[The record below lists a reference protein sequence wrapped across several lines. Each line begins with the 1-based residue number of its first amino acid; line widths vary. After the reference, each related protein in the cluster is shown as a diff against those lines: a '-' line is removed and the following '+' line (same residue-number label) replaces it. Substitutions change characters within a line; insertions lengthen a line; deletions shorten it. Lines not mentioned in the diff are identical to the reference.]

1 MPGIGFRP
9 LGYYGG
15 GMVPKK
21 YAHGDLV
28 EGDSTMYGA
37 GTDPQPR
44 LRNFQEFLQDAI
56 GATEYDRE
64 FARDAYNI
72 PPTTGGRISDRD
84 VEQQRRFLNELTPA
98 PPGGRISDRDLLEQQ
113 RRMTPRIGHEASHG
127 LAVGLGLGVGS
138 ELGMTGTE
146 ADRIPNPVSFGE
158 MVFQELNPG
167 GAGVD
172 SGVAQH
178 YFELQGEY
186 PEGYQPTG
194 PSGVVMPNAI
204 EQQFIAIEDSPEQ
217 VSPQQLYEFLA
228 RPEVQA
234 ALRNSQ
240 SSFIR
245 ERYEAYMSQLG
256 GSGRISDSDVR
267 SAEEAIQGAGT
278 GAAYG
283 STLDATSVVP
293 LFNNDGGD
301 IPFVGPQY

>member
-56 GATEYDRE
+56 GATEYDRQ

-98 PPGGRISDRDLLEQQ
+98 PPGGRISDRDVAQQ
-113 RRMTPRIGHEASHG
+113 RRMTPRT
-127 LAVGLGLGVGS
+127 GVGS
-138 ELGMTGTE
+138 ELLTEPTE
-146 ADRIPNPVSFGE
+146 ADRLPNPMSFGE

-172 SGVAQH
+172 GGVAQH
-178 YFELQGEY
+178 YFELHGEY

-194 PSGVVMPNAI
+194 PSGAMMPNAI

-256 GSGRISDSDVR
+256 GSGRISDSDV
-267 SAEEAIQGAGT
+267 
-278 GAAYG
+278 G
-283 STLDATSVVP
+283 STMDLTP
-293 LFNNDGGD
+293 LFNSAGGD
-301 IPFVGPQY
+301 IPFVGPKY

>member
-37 GTDPQPR
+37 EAPPPVEILPT
-44 LRNFQEFLQDAI
+44 FQEMLNQR
-56 GATEYDRE
+56 TQNQDRE
-64 FARDAYNI
+64 ILRDMYNV
-72 PPTTGGRISDRD
+72 PPTTGGRISNRD

-98 PPGGRISDRDLLEQQ
+98 PPGGRISDRDVEQQ
-113 RRMTPRIGHEASHG
+113 RRMTPRT
-127 LAVGLGLGVGS
+127 GVGS
-138 ELGMTGTE
+138 ELLTE
-146 ADRIPNPVSFGE
+146 ADRLPNPVSFGE
-158 MVFQELNPG
+158 IVFQELNPG

-178 YFELQGEY
+178 YFELHGEY

-245 ERYEAYMSQLG
+245 ERYKAYMSQLG

-283 STLDATSVVP
+283 STLDEISVVP
-293 LFNNDGGD
+293 FTDRSGFAG
-301 IPFVGPQY
+301 PFGSQY

>member
-21 YAHGDLV
+21 YANGNLV

-72 PPTTGGRISDRD
+72 PPTTGG
-84 VEQQRRFLNELTPA
+84 
-98 PPGGRISDRDLLEQQ
+98 
-113 RRMTPRIGHEASHG
+113 
-127 LAVGLGLGVGS
+127 
-138 ELGMTGTE
+138 MTGTE

-178 YFELQGEY
+178 YFELHGEY

-194 PSGVVMPNAI
+194 PSGAMMPNAI

-217 VSPQQLYEFLA
+217 ISPQQLYEFLA

-256 GSGRISDSDVR
+256 GLGRVVTPS
-267 SAEEAIQGAGT
+267 IQGVPAQLPTMPAT
-278 GAAYG
+278 GAELLTEPVG
-283 STLDATSVVP
+283 STMDLTP
-293 LFNNDGGD
+293 LFNRGGGNPAG
-301 IPFVGPQY
+301 PFGEQY

>member
-37 GTDPQPR
+37 EGPPPVESLPT
-44 LRNFQEFLQDAI
+44 FQEMLNQP
-56 GATEYDRE
+56 TQNQDRE
-64 FARDAYNI
+64 ILRDMYNV
-72 PPTTGGRISDRD
+72 PPTTG
-84 VEQQRRFLNELTPA
+84 
-98 PPGGRISDRDLLEQQ
+98 
-113 RRMTPRIGHEASHG
+113 
-127 LAVGLGLGVGS
+127 
-138 ELGMTGTE
+138 GMTGTE
-146 ADRIPNPVSFGE
+146 ADRLPNPVSFGE

-172 SGVAQH
+172 GGVAQH
-178 YFELQGEY
+178 YFELHGEY

-194 PSGVVMPNAI
+194 PSGAMMPNAI

-256 GSGRISDSDVR
+256 GLGRVVTPSIRGVPAQ
-267 SAEEAIQGAGT
+267 SAGLPGDEVQLPAMPATGAGEV
-278 GAAYG
+278 G
-283 STLDATSVVP
+283 STMDLTP
-293 LFNNDGGD
+293 LFNRGTGNPAG
-301 IPFVGPQY
+301 PFGPQF

>member
-21 YAHGDLV
+21 YANGNLV

-37 GTDPQPR
+37 EGPPPVEILPT
-44 LRNFQEFLQDAI
+44 FQEMLNQPTQNQDRKI
-56 GATEYDRE
+56 L
-64 FARDAYNI
+64 RDMYNV
-72 PPTTGGRISDRD
+72 PPTMG
-84 VEQQRRFLNELTPA
+84 
-98 PPGGRISDRDLLEQQ
+98 
-113 RRMTPRIGHEASHG
+113 
-127 LAVGLGLGVGS
+127 
-138 ELGMTGTE
+138 GMTGTE
-146 ADRIPNPVSFGE
+146 ADRLPNPVSFGE

-167 GAGVD
+167 GSGVD
-172 SGVAQH
+172 GGVAQH
-178 YFELQGEY
+178 YFEQYGEY

-194 PSGVVMPNAI
+194 PSGAMMPNAI

-256 GSGRISDSDVR
+256 GSGPITDSELQGVP
-267 SAEEAIQGAGT
+267 AQLPTMPATGAG
-278 GAAYG
+278 AVG
-283 STLDATSVVP
+283 STMDIAP
-293 LFNNDGGD
+293 LFNRGGGNPAG
-301 IPFVGPQY
+301 PFGEQY

>member
-21 YAHGDLV
+21 YANGNLV

-64 FARDAYNI
+64 FARDAYNV
-72 PPTTGGRISDRD
+72 PPTMGGRISDRN
-84 VEQQRRFLNELTPA
+84 VEQQRRMLNELYA
-98 PPGGRISDRDLLEQQ
+98 AGAGGRIFRESG
-113 RRMTPRIGHEASHG
+113 RRMTPRT
-127 LAVGLGLGVGS
+127 GVGS
-138 ELGMTGTE
+138 ELLTEPTE
-146 ADRIPNPVSFGE
+146 ADRLPNPMSFGE

-178 YFELQGEY
+178 YFELHGEY

-194 PSGVVMPNAI
+194 PSGAMMPNAI

-217 VSPQQLYEFLA
+217 ISPQQLYEFLA

-256 GSGRISDSDVR
+256 GLGRVVTPSIHGVPPQPAGLPGDEVQLPTMPAMPAMPATR
-267 SAEEAIQGAGT
+267 AGAV
-278 GAAYG
+278 G
-283 STLDATSVVP
+283 STMDLTP
-293 LFNNDGGD
+293 LFNRGTGNPAG
-301 IPFVGPQY
+301 PFGEQY

>member
-37 GTDPQPR
+37 EGPPPVEILPTDP
-44 LRNFQEFLQDAI
+44 FQEMLNQP
-56 GATEYDRE
+56 TQNQDRE
-64 FARDAYNI
+64 ILRDMYNV
-72 PPTTGGRISDRD
+72 PPTTG
-84 VEQQRRFLNELTPA
+84 
-98 PPGGRISDRDLLEQQ
+98 
-113 RRMTPRIGHEASHG
+113 
-127 LAVGLGLGVGS
+127 
-138 ELGMTGTE
+138 GMTGTE
-146 ADRIPNPVSFGE
+146 ADRIPNPVSFSE
-158 MVFQELNPG
+158 TVFQELNPG

-172 SGVAQH
+172 GGVAQH
-178 YFELQGEY
+178 YFELHGEY

-194 PSGVVMPNAI
+194 PSGAMMPNAI

-256 GSGRISDSDVR
+256 GSGPITDSELQGVP
-267 SAEEAIQGAGT
+267 AQLPTMPATGAGEV
-278 GAAYG
+278 G
-283 STLDATSVVP
+283 STMDLTP
-293 LFNNDGGD
+293 LFNSGGD
-301 IPFVGPQY
+301 IPFVGPLY

>member
-37 GTDPQPR
+37 EGPPPVESLPT
-44 LRNFQEFLQDAI
+44 FQEMLNQP
-56 GATEYDRE
+56 TQNQDRE
-64 FARDAYNI
+64 ILRDMYNV
-72 PPTTGGRISDRD
+72 PPTTG
-84 VEQQRRFLNELTPA
+84 
-98 PPGGRISDRDLLEQQ
+98 
-113 RRMTPRIGHEASHG
+113 
-127 LAVGLGLGVGS
+127 
-138 ELGMTGTE
+138 GMTGTE
-146 ADRIPNPVSFGE
+146 ADRLPNPVSFGE

-172 SGVAQH
+172 GGVAQH
-178 YFELQGEY
+178 YFELHGEY

-194 PSGVVMPNAI
+194 PSGAMMPNAI

-256 GSGRISDSDVR
+256 GSGPITDVR
-267 SAEEAIQGAGT
+267 SAEEAIQGAGM
-278 GAAYG
+278 GATYG

-293 LFNNDGGD
+293 FTDRSGFAG
-301 IPFVGPQY
+301 PFGEQY

>member
-21 YAHGDLV
+21 YAHGNLV

-64 FARDAYNI
+64 FARDAYNV
-72 PPTTGGRISDRD
+72 PPTT
-84 VEQQRRFLNELTPA
+84 
-98 PPGGRISDRDLLEQQ
+98 GGRISDRDLLEQQ
-113 RRMTPRIGHEASHG
+113 RRMLNELTPAGPGGRISDRDVEQQRI
-127 LAVGLGLGVGS
+127 
-138 ELGMTGTE
+138 MTGTE
-146 ADRIPNPVSFGE
+146 ADRLPNPVSFGE

-172 SGVAQH
+172 GGVAQH
-178 YFELQGEY
+178 YFELHGEY

-194 PSGVVMPNAI
+194 PSGAMMPNAI

-256 GSGRISDSDVR
+256 GSGRISDSDV
-267 SAEEAIQGAGT
+267 
-278 GAAYG
+278 G
-283 STLDATSVVP
+283 STLDITP
-293 LFNNDGGD
+293 LFNSGGGG